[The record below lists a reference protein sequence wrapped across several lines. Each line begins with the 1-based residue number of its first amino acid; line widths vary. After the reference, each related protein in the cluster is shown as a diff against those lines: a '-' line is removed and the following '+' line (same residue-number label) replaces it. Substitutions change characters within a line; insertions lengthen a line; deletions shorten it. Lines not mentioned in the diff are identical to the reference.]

1 MSEQVEITRR
11 GAVCELRLNRPDK
24 RNALT
29 LQMYGALAEA
39 LGAAESDPAVR
50 VVMLSGAGACFTAG
64 NDLKDFLAGP
74 AFDDPAHP
82 TVRFVHAL
90 PAFSKPLICA
100 VHGPTV
106 GIGVTML
113 LHCDLVIAAER
124 STRLMLPFVQLG
136 LVPEAASTLLL
147 PRLIGPQRAA
157 ALVML
162 GEPLDAHT
170 AQAYGLVN
178 RVVDDESL
186 MEEAGSVA
194 DALAEQPPEALAR
207 TKRLLRLDPTGE
219 IRARMD
225 VELAEFAACLA
236 GEEFACA
243 ARAFFDKPR
252 RGPR

>member
-29 LQMYGALAEA
+29 LQMYGALHEA
-39 LGAAESDPAVR
+39 LLEAEQDPAVR
-50 VVMLSGAGACFTAG
+50 VVLFSGAGACFTAG

-74 AFDDPAHP
+74 AFDDPRHP
-82 TVRFVHAL
+82 TVRFVEAL
-90 PAFSKPLICA
+90 PVFSKPLVCA

-113 LHCDLVIAAER
+113 LHCDLVLAAER

-147 PRLIGPQRAA
+147 PRRVGPQRAA
-157 ALVML
+157 ELLLL
-162 GEPLDAHT
+162 GEPLDART
-170 AQAYGLVN
+170 AHAYGLVN
-178 RVVDDESL
+178 RVVDDAGL
-186 MEEAGSVA
+186 MEEDRSVA
-194 DALAEQPPEALAR
+194 DALAERPPEALRR
-207 TKRLLRLDPTGE
+207 TKRLLRLDPAGE
-219 IRARMD
+219 VRERMQ
-225 VELAEFAACLA
+225 VEVKEFSACLK
-236 GEEFACA
+236 GEEFAAA

-252 RGPR
+252 RGP